1 MPTIGYTE
9 TFSSYPA
16 QGIVAGAP
24 AMRGRYAV
32 VEKDGEKVL
41 YKDAANIRSQ
51 KTSVYLSPSSDQRY
65 EVQVDVFAAEKARRM
80 PDVGLVSHRYTLD
93 LQGNKQRMMVRTWT
107 SEPER
112 FSEEVSFR
120 FDPNVWYRLRFRV
133 EPSEENG
140 PTRVM
145 AKAWKRDEP
154 EPDAWTI
161 DVVDPIGNSHGSAGI
176 YGFALADIY
185 YDDWKVLPLQ

>member
-9 TFSSYPA
+9 TFNSYPV

-51 KTSVYLSPSSDQRY
+51 KTSVYLSPPSDRDY
-65 EVQVDVFAAEKARRM
+65 EVQVDVFAVEKARRM

-107 SEPER
+107 SEPDR
-112 FSEEVSFR
+112 FSEDAPFR

-154 EPDAWTI
+154 EPDSWTI

-185 YDDWKVLPLQ
+185 YDDWKVLPRQ